1 MIRRRILAGALTAVM
16 ALCTLSGCGAAS
28 NTGKTASSETTDI
41 ADVGSEKYAL
51 ILSDGDST
59 YENLIAD
66 AFRST
71 MKKAGKKY
79 EIRKPAESPAANQ
92 EKFVETLTKD
102 KVSAIAIDPAD
113 ADSMKEDLK
122 VAMDSGIRVIS
133 YDAPADPKTRD
144 LHISQTSQAQIAATL
159 LDAVLDLSS
168 GTGEW
173 AMLSSSST
181 AAKQNGWIDEIRKTM
196 KESKYKDLQ
205 LMEIAYGDE
214 QYQKSYDQTKALLQN
229 YPDLKVICVPTT
241 NGIQAA
247 AAAVKD
253 AGSSVK
259 VTGFG
264 LPSEMKD
271 YIGTDNV
278 VPYMYLWNP
287 KDMGRLI
294 AYVSVALSEN
304 KLEVKNGEKF
314 KAGSMGEFE
323 ITKADDGGLEVIV
336 GSPYKFDESNIEEW
350 AKEF

>member
-1 MIRRRILAGALTAVM
+1 MIRRKFLAGALAAVT
-16 ALCTLSGCGAAS
+16 ALCMFSGCSAS
-28 NTGKTASSETTDI
+28 KTGTNTSSGTTDI
-41 ADVGSEKYAL
+41 ADVDSEKYAL
-51 ILSDGDST
+51 VLSDGGST

-66 AFRST
+66 AFKET

-79 EIRKPAESPAANQ
+79 EIKKPAENPAANQ
-92 EKFVETLTKD
+92 EKFVEDLTEE
-102 KVSAIAIDPAD
+102 KVSAIAIDPVD
-113 ADSMKEDLK
+113 PDSLKESLK
-122 VAMDSGIRVIS
+122 AAMDSGIRVIS
-133 YDAPADPKTRD
+133 FDAPADPKVRN
-144 LHISQTSQAQIAATL
+144 LHISQTSQEQIAATL
-159 LDAVLDLSS
+159 LDSVLDLSS

-181 AAKQNGWIDEIRKTM
+181 AAKENGWIEQIRKTM
-196 KESKYKDLQ
+196 KESKYKNLQ
-205 LMEIAYGDE
+205 LMEIAYGDG

-241 NGIQAA
+241 NGIRAA

-253 AGSSVK
+253 AGSSVR

-287 KDMGRLI
+287 KNLGRLT

-323 ITKADDGGLEVIV
+323 ITKADDGGTEVIV

>member
-1 MIRRRILAGALTAVM
+1 MIRKKFLAVSLAALM
-16 ALCTLSGCGAAS
+16 ALGALSGCAS
-28 NTGKTASSETTDI
+28 GREKRSSSETTDI
-41 ADVGSEKYAL
+41 AKVSSEKYAL
-51 ILSDGDST
+51 VLSDGNSA

-66 AFRST
+66 AFAST
-71 MKKAGKKY
+71 MKAAGKKY
-79 EIRKPAESPAANQ
+79 EVKKPAENPAANQ
-92 EKFVETLTKD
+92 EKFVQDLTKE
-102 KVSAIAIDPAD
+102 KVSAIAIDPV
-113 ADSMKEDLK
+113 DSDSLKDDLK
-122 VAMDSGIRVIS
+122 SAMDAGIRVVS
-133 YDAPADPKTRD
+133 FDTPENPKSRD
-144 LHISQTSQAQIAATL
+144 LHISQTSQTQIAVTL

-173 AMLSSSST
+173 AILSSSST
-181 AAKQNGWIDEIRKTM
+181 SAKQNGWIEQIRKTM
-196 KESKYKDLQ
+196 KDDKYKDLQ
-205 LMEIAYGDE
+205 LMEIAYGDD

-241 NGIQAA
+241 NGIRAA

-264 LPSEMKD
+264 LPSEMKND
-271 YIGTDNV
+271 VGTGKA

-287 KDMGRLI
+287 KNMGRLI

-304 KLEVKNGEKF
+304 KIEVENGEKF

-323 ITKADDGGLEVIV
+323 MTKAGDGGTEVIV
-336 GSPYKFDESNIEEW
+336 GSPYKFDESNIAEW

>member
-1 MIRRRILAGALTAVM
+1 MIRRKILAGALAVLT
-16 ALCTLSGCGAAS
+16 ALCTLSGCGS
-28 NTGKTASSETTDI
+28 FKTGKAASSETTDI
-41 ADVGSEKYAL
+41 ADVDSETYAL
-51 ILSDGDST
+51 VLSDGDSV
-59 YENLIAD
+59 YEDLIAS

-79 EIRKPAESPAANQ
+79 EIKRPAENPAANQ
-92 EKFVETLTKD
+92 EKFVKDLTRE
-102 KVSAIAIDPAD
+102 KVSAIAIDPVD
-113 ADSMKEDLK
+113 PDSLKDDLK
-122 VAMDSGIRVIS
+122 AAMDSGIRVIS
-133 YDAPADPKTRD
+133 FDTPADSKSRD
-144 LHISQTSQAQIAATL
+144 LHISQTTQTQIAATL

-196 KESKYKDLQ
+196 KDSKYKNLK

-241 NGIQAA
+241 EGIRAA

-271 YIGTDNV
+271 YIGANNV

-287 KDMGRLI
+287 KDMGKLT

-323 ITKADDGGLEVIV
+323 ITKADEGGLEVVV